1 MGDIHNLQTLISRL
15 PLLNYLNEGPQN
27 AAANGSQIIG
37 IVEQRK
43 LNRKAKSV
51 NELSEA
57 EKTEKEDERK
67 RRLKKGSKQLI
78 DLYG

>member
-15 PLLNYLNEGPQN
+15 PLLNHLNEGPQN
-27 AAANGSQIIG
+27 AAANGTQIIS

-43 LNRKAKSV
+43 LNRKMKSV
-51 NELSEA
+51 NESSQA
-57 EKTEKEDERK
+57 EKAEREEERK